1 MRILVLAQVLPYPP
15 DSGPKVKTYGSV
27 RALAAAHEVAVLA
40 FSRSDADEAAARR
53 LAARC
58 GCRVHTVPL
67 RRGRRHDLLAAGYAL
82 LTGQSFILARDRR
95 RAMHRTVRRLLDE
108 QPFDVIH
115 ADQLNM
121 AQYVPRS
128 FGGQVIFDAHNA
140 VWTITD
146 RMAAHERRLPR
157 RIALRMEARR
167 IRRAERRICARAD
180 IVLTTTAE
188 DQSALRAARGRP
200 FRGEII
206 PIGVEVPAAPRN
218 RGAAPMLLHVG
229 TMFYP
234 PNADAV
240 RWFAS
245 EVFAHVRAAIPDA
258 RFVVVG
264 ARPPADIAALH
275 DPARGIEVR
284 GYVADIAPLIAEA
297 AATVVPTRAGS
308 GMRVKILEA
317 MATGLPVVTTTVGA
331 EGIRVVSGR
340 HLLIADDAAAF
351 AAATIRLLSDPALRA
366 RLRDEARALAIEQY
380 DWRVTGAMLRALYES
395 LDPPPAAASAPAG
408 AGAIHPHATG
418 ATLQG

>member
-1 MRILVLAQVLPYPP
+1 MRVLILAQVLPYPP

-27 RALAAAHEVAVLA
+27 RALAAVHDVTVLA
-40 FSRSDADEAAARR
+40 FSRSDADEAHARE

-58 GCRVHTVPL
+58 GCAVHIVPL
-67 RRGRRHDLLAAGYAL
+67 RRGRRRDLLAAGYAL

-95 RAMHRTVRRLLDE
+95 RAMHRMVRCLLKDGR
-108 QPFDVIH
+108 FDVIH

-121 AQYVPRS
+121 AQFVPRR
-128 FGGQVIFDAHNA
+128 FDGQVIFDAHNA

-146 RMAAHERRLPR
+146 RMADHERNLAR
-157 RIALRMEARR
+157 RIALRLEAPR
-167 IRRAERRICARAD
+167 IRRAERRICNRAD
-180 IVLTTTAE
+180 VVLTTTVE
-188 DQSALRAARGRP
+188 DQSALLTASGTG
-200 FRGEII
+200 FRGAII
-206 PIGVEVPAAPRN
+206 PIGVEVPAEPPN
-218 RGAAPMLLHVG
+218 RGASPMLLHVG

-240 RWFAS
+240 RWFAT
-245 EVFAHVRAAIPDA
+245 EVFDRVRVVVPEA

-284 GYVADIAPLIAEA
+284 GYVPDIGPLLVEA

-317 MATGLPVVTTTVGA
+317 MAAGLPVVATTVGA
-331 EGIRVVSGR
+331 EGIHVVSGR

-351 AAATIRLLSDPALRA
+351 ADAAIALLSDPALRV
-366 RLRDEARALAIEQY
+366 RLRSEARALAAACY
-380 DWRVTGAMLRALYES
+380 DWRVTGAMLCALYES
-395 LDPPPAAASAPAG
+395 LSPRPAAAHAG
-408 AGAIHPHATG
+408 ALPSREANAALHG
-418 ATLQG
+418 